1 MKNLFG
7 EEVSTLEF
15 NNNVK
20 KGKKHYIPMQ
30 KLHGYKIGFKC
41 KNCKHFLRY
50 RNRDKSYFKCKLW
63 YISNSEATDIRANAT
78 ACNLFEVNK
87 NDY

>member
-1 MKNLFG
+1 MINLFD

-30 KLHGYKIGFKC
+30 ELHGYKIGFKC
-41 KNCKHFLRY
+41 KNCKHM
-50 RNRDKSYFKCKLW
+50 W
-63 YISNSEATDIRANAT
+63 
-78 ACNLFEVNK
+78 
-87 NDY
+87 

>member
-20 KGKKHYIPMQ
+20 KGKKHYPT
-30 KLHGYKIGFKC
+30 
-41 KNCKHFLRY
+41 
-50 RNRDKSYFKCKLW
+50 NRRKAL
-63 YISNSEATDIRANAT
+63 
-78 ACNLFEVNK
+78 
-87 NDY
+87 